1 MIIAVDGPAASG
13 KGTLARQLAAH
24 FNLAYLDTGALYR
37 AVGLTVL
44 RNNDDPTDI
53 AVAEKAARNL
63 SFESFDDPA
72 LRDEATGAAASK
84 VAAILGVRGALLEF
98 QRSFSIHPP
107 GQKRGVVLDGR
118 DIGTVVFPETPY
130 KIFLVADVEIRAR
143 RRVKELRARG
153 VKAIHNAVLQD
164 MSDRDAFDKS
174 RGISPLVPA
183 RDAFVLDTS
192 ELDADA
198 VFAAALDSINSTSEA
213 S

>member
-53 AVAEKAARNL
+53 AAAEKAARNL

-72 LRDEATGAAASK
+72 LRAEATGAAASK
-84 VAAILGVRGALLEF
+84 VAAILGVREALLDF
-98 QRSFSIHPP
+98 QRSFAIHPP
-107 GQKRGVVLDGR
+107 GQKRGAVLDGR

-183 RDAFVLDTS
+183 RDAVVLDTS

-198 VFAAALDSINSTSEA
+198 VFSAALEFINSTSEA